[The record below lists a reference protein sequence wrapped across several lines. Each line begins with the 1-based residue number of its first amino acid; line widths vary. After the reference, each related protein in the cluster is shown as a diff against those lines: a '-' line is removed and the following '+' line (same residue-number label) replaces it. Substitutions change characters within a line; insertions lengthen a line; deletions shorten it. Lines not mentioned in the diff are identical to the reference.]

1 LNIEKIDIS
10 VLIPYARNARTHSD
24 EQIAQIA
31 GSIKEFGFNNPVLID
46 KDNGVIAG
54 HGRLAA
60 ARKLGLKEVPCIRLE
75 HLTETQR
82 KAYILAD
89 NRIALNSGWEAELL
103 SLELSELLDGGVN
116 LESLG
121 FDADEIDALLN
132 KIEPTE
138 GLTDEDATPEVPEEP
153 VTKPGDVWILGK
165 HRLMCGDCKSL
176 SDVDK
181 VVNGRKINLVVTS
194 PPYAAQ
200 REYDTS
206 SKFKPIHPDE
216 YVSWYQDV
224 AANIMAHLADDGS
237 YFCNIKPNAEGIKR
251 ELYVFDL
258 VLSHVR
264 DWGWNFADEFCWER
278 AGIPQQVSR
287 RFKNQFEPIYHFT
300 KGDWK
305 FRPDEVKH
313 KSKAVPKAKGK
324 GAGDTNTAKRQG
336 HVSAVEGNQISE
348 GMAYPGNRLP
358 TFQSE
363 ALGHP
368 AAYPVGLAE
377 FFIKAYTDGGDLV
390 FDPFMGSGST
400 LIAAEKNGRA
410 ACGTELSP
418 FYTDLIVKR
427 WQDFTGKQ
435 ATLESTGQTY
445 SELTEPSGLQNE

>member
-165 HRLMCGDCKSL
+165 HRLMCGDST
-176 SDVDK
+176 SIDAVDK
-181 VVNGRKINLVVTS
+181 LMAGVEADMVYCD
-194 PPYAAQ
+194 PPYGMAL
-200 REYDTS
+200 DTDYSKIKGS
-206 SKFKPIHPDE
+206 SKSPNAKGYKWDKVIGDDHDFDPSVLIEFFKGAREQFWWGADYYFECLPRGGSLLVWQKRDKADAEMIGNDFEICWSRERHKKATFWKRWVGFDSIERGEKRVHPTQKPIDLHCWIFDKWGK
-216 YVSWYQDV
+216 SNDV
-224 AANIMAHLADDGS
+224 
-237 YFCNIKPNAEGIKR
+237 
-251 ELYVFDL
+251 VVDL
-258 VLSHVR
+258 F
-264 DWGWNFADEFCWER
+264 G
-278 AGIPQQVSR
+278 
-287 RFKNQFEPIYHFT
+287 
-300 KGDWK
+300 
-305 FRPDEVKH
+305 
-313 KSKAVPKAKGK
+313 
-324 GAGDTNTAKRQG
+324 
-336 HVSAVEGNQISE
+336 
-348 GMAYPGNRLP
+348 
-358 TFQSE
+358 
-363 ALGHP
+363 
-368 AAYPVGLAE
+368 
-377 FFIKAYTDGGDLV
+377 
-390 FDPFMGSGST
+390 GSGST
-400 LIAAEKNGRA
+400 LIACEKTGRVNRSM
-410 ACGTELSP
+410 ELDP
-418 FYTDLIVKR
+418 KYCDVIVKR

-435 ATLESTGQTY
+435 ATLESTGQIY
-445 SELTEPSGLQNE
+445 SELTNKSEIQNG

>member
-165 HRLMCGDCKSL
+165 HRLMCGDST
-176 SDVDK
+176 SVDAVGK
-181 VVNGRKINLVVTS
+181 LMDGERAEFCFTS
-194 PPYAAQ
+194 PPYNLGK
-200 REYDTS
+200 S
-206 SKFKPIHPDE
+206 
-216 YVSWYQDV
+216 V
-224 AANIMAHLADDGS
+224 ALRNGARKGADSAYNDFSDDGEWS
-237 YFCNIKPNAEGIKR
+237 DLMRGFVSNAIM
-251 ELYVFDL
+251 
-258 VLSHVR
+258 
-264 DWGWNFADEFCWER
+264 FADVSCINVQMLSGNKFELLKLFGDYASHTVDIAVWSKSNPPPAMADGVMTSAFEFMWFLSSEEN
-278 AGIPQQVSR
+278 PNR
-287 RFKNQFEPIYHFT
+287 RI
-300 KGDWK
+300 
-305 FRPDEVKH
+305 
-313 KSKAVPKAKGK
+313 K
-324 GAGDTNTAKRQG
+324 GASFQRGTFSNVFEHSTASG
-336 HVSAVEGNQISE
+336 HDASVHGAVF
-348 GMAYPGNRLP
+348 PLP
-358 TFQSE
+358 VAEHFIQNCSQKT
-363 ALGHP
+363 AVVL
-368 AAYPVGLAE
+368 E
-377 FFIKAYTDGGDLV
+377 FFGGTGTTMIACEKLGRTARLMEL
-390 FDPFMGSGST
+390 DP
-400 LIAAEKNGRA
+400 KY
-410 ACGTELSP
+410 C
-418 FYTDLIVKR
+418 DVIVKR

-435 ATLESTGQTY
+435 ATLEATGQTY
-445 SELTEPSGLQNE
+445 SELTEPSGLQNA

>member
-1 LNIEKIDIS
+1 MNIEKIDIS
-10 VLIPYARNARTHSD
+10 VLIPYARNARTHSN

-60 ARKLGLKEVPCIRLE
+60 ARKLNLKEVPCIRLE

-89 NRIALNSGWEAELL
+89 NRIALNSGWETNLL
-103 SLELSELLDGGVN
+103 SLELSELLDGGVD

-121 FDADEIDALLN
+121 FDANEIDALLN
-132 KIEPTE
+132 KTEETE
-138 GLTDEDATPEVPEEP
+138 GLTDEDEVPEAPSEP
-153 VTKPGDVWILGK
+153 ITKPGDIWVLGK

-176 SDVDK
+176 ADVDK

-200 REYDTS
+200 REYDAS
-206 SKFKPIHPDE
+206 SKFKPINPDE

-224 AANIMAHLADDGS
+224 ASNIMVHLADDGS

-300 KGDWK
+300 KGEWK

-324 GAGDTNTAKRQG
+324 GAGDTNAAKRQG
-336 HVSAVEGNQISE
+336 HVSAVDGNEINE

-427 WQDFTGKQ
+427 WEAFTGKQ
-435 ATLESTGQTY
+435 ATLEATGQTY
-445 SELTEPSGLQNE
+445 TELSGLQK

>member
-1 LNIEKIDIS
+1 
-10 VLIPYARNARTHSD
+10 
-24 EQIAQIA
+24 
-31 GSIKEFGFNNPVLID
+31 
-46 KDNGVIAG
+46 
-54 HGRLAA
+54 
-60 ARKLGLKEVPCIRLE
+60 
-75 HLTETQR
+75 
-82 KAYILAD
+82 
-89 NRIALNSGWEAELL
+89 
-103 SLELSELLDGGVN
+103 
-116 LESLG
+116 
-121 FDADEIDALLN
+121 
-132 KIEPTE
+132 
-138 GLTDEDATPEVPEEP
+138 
-153 VTKPGDVWILGK
+153 
-165 HRLMCGDCKSL
+165 
-176 SDVDK
+176 
-181 VVNGRKINLVVTS
+181 
-194 PPYAAQ
+194 
-200 REYDTS
+200 
-206 SKFKPIHPDE
+206 
-216 YVSWYQDV
+216 
-224 AANIMAHLADDGS
+224 MAHLADDGS

-300 KGDWK
+300 KSDWK

-324 GAGDTNTAKRQG
+324 GAGDTNAAKRQG

-435 ATLESTGQTY
+435 ATLEATGQTY
-445 SELTEPSGLQNE
+445 SELTEPSGLQNA